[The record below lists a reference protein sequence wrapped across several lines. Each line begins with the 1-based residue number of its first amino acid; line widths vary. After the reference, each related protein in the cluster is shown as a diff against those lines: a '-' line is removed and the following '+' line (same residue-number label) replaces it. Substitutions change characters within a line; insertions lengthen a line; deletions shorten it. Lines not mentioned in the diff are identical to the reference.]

1 MAPRNDKS
9 SDPANSRQDD
19 IILAHA
25 GVQKVVL
32 YPDRHRNAK
41 KLNHQNKSAADL
53 RRAIYKP
60 AAIC

>member
-1 MAPRNDKS
+1 MAPRNDNPY
-9 SDPANSRQDD
+9 DPADSRQDD

-32 YPDRHRNAK
+32 YPGRHRNAK
-41 KLNHQNKSAADL
+41 KLNHPTRNATAL

>member
-1 MAPRNDKS
+1 MAPRNDNPP
-9 SDPANSRQDD
+9 DPADSRQGDT
-19 IILAHA
+19 ILAHA

-41 KLNHQNKSAADL
+41 KLNHSNRSAVVL